1 MSEYEFISS
10 WGEHIPVVIDTRRGV
25 RNITLRPKTRPV
37 REIHITKPWL
47 ATAASA
53 LRFLDQK
60 RKWVERIY
68 AAAPE
73 KSHVRVG
80 DTIEFLGRRVKLVH
94 DASRHANQFIVC
106 ADGVCTLI
114 VGGDDDMFERRVRDF
129 IKGEFLSVARAM
141 IKTAPRELW
150 PTRVAVRD
158 TTSRWGSCS
167 STGTI
172 SFSWRLAFAPTDV
185 MRYVIMHELAHRV
198 HMNHSPA
205 FWATVAQLYGD
216 GVGRA
221 KRWLTVH
228 GAELHEYF

>member
-1 MSEYEFISS
+1 MSEYEFITS
-10 WGEHIPVVIDTRRGV
+10 WGEHIPIVIETRRGL

-37 REIHITKPWL
+37 REIHISKPWL
-47 ATAASA
+47 ATTASA
-53 LRFLDQK
+53 MRFLEQK
-60 RKWVERIY
+60 RKWIERIY
-68 AAAPE
+68 ATAPD
-73 KSHVRVG
+73 KAHVHPG
-80 DTIEFLGRRVKLVH
+80 DTIEFLGRRVALSH
-94 DASRHANQFIVC
+94 DPSHRGNRFIC
-106 ADGVCTLI
+106 NEYECTLI
-114 VGGDDDMFERRVRDF
+114 IGGDADMFERRVRDF
-129 IKGEFLSVARAM
+129 IKERFQIAAREM

-150 PTRVAVRD
+150 PTRIAVRD

-172 SFSWRLAFAPTDV
+172 SLSWRLAFAPTDI

-198 HMNHSPA
+198 HLDHSPA

-228 GAELHEYF
+228 GAELHQYF